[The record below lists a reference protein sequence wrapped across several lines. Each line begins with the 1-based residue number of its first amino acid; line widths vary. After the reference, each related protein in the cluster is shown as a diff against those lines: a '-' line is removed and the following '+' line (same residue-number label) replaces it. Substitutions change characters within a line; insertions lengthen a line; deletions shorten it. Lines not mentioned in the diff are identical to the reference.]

1 MAMEDGFH
9 TLDRCSFQTKNQDG
23 SEKSRFDFTI
33 NPQSIQEQTENRTVY
48 LNSKEW
54 GITQNYGM
62 GQKTITLSGTTGW
75 RHGLGIDEAW
85 QLKAFLQDYQNVYP
99 LDDSNN
105 RVTLVFNN
113 YTDDYSYNVEL
124 SPSGYQ
130 FNQDVSQPLLVR
142 YTITLIVIGDP
153 GKANSQDRTDTLV
166 GRPGEG
172 GVTNGNVGPSTQ
184 KGAVGQAIANLR
196 GDAK

>member
-1 MAMEDGFH
+1 MAMEDGRYP
-9 TLDRCSFQTKNQDG
+9 LDHCSFQTKNQDG
-23 SEKSRFDFTI
+23 SERSRFDFTI

-54 GITQNYGM
+54 GTVQNYGM
-62 GQKTITLSGTTGW
+62 GQKTITISGTTGW

-85 QLKAFLQDYQNVYP
+85 QLKSFLQDYQNVYP
-99 LDDSNN
+99 LEDSNN
-105 RVTLVFNN
+105 KVTLVFNN

-153 GKANSQDRTDTLV
+153 GTANSQDRTGTLV

-172 GVTNGNVGPSTQ
+172 GVTNGNVGPNTQ
-184 KGAVGQAIANLR
+184 RGAVGQAIANLR
-196 GDAK
+196 RDAR

>member
-1 MAMEDGFH
+1 MAMEDGTH
-9 TLDRCSFQTKNQDG
+9 TLDRCSFKTVNQDG
-23 SEKSRFDFTI
+23 SERSRFDFTI

-48 LNSKEW
+48 LNVKDW
-54 GITQNYGM
+54 GTVQNFGM

-85 QLKAFLQDYQNVYP
+85 QLKSFLQDYQNVYP

-105 RVTLVFNN
+105 RVWLVFNN
-113 YTDDYSYNVEL
+113 YTDDYSYYVDL

-142 YTITLIVIGDP
+142 YTITLIVIGNP

-184 KGAVGQAIANLR
+184 RGAVGQAIANLR